1 MKLGVNIDHVATVR
15 EARKGRSPDPLAAA
29 VLAELAGADGITVHL
44 REDARHIQERDVRLL
59 KDTVTTKLNLEM
71 GLAEAIVKT
80 ALDIVPHQVT
90 IVPEH
95 REELT
100 TEGGL
105 DVIANTKKLSA
116 AISRFHKKEIA
127 VNLFVEP
134 SRDVLEISKKLGAD
148 GVEIHTG
155 VYANAGTEND
165 LRKAY
170 HDIHQA
176 AVIAKNMRMY
186 VAAGH
191 GLDYTNIA
199 AIAKLHEIEEVNIGH
214 SIISRAVLVGL
225 ERAVREMKDLL
236 R

>member
-15 EARKGRSPDPLAAA
+15 EARKGRWPDPVAAA
-29 VLAELAGADGITVHL
+29 VLAELAGADQITVHL
-44 REDARHIQERDVRLL
+44 REDARHIKERDVRVL
-59 KDTVTTKLNLEM
+59 KDTISTRLNLEM
-71 GLAEAIVKT
+71 GLAEEIIET
-80 ALDIVPHQVT
+80 ALDVVPHQVT
-90 IVPEH
+90 IVPER

-116 AISRFHKKEIA
+116 AISKFRKKGIA
-127 VNLFVEP
+127 VNLFIEP
-134 SRDVLEISKKLGAD
+134 SRDVLEEAKNLGVD

-155 VYANAGTEND
+155 MYANAGTEND
-165 LRKAY
+165 FRKAY

-176 AVIAKNMRMY
+176 AVIAKNMRLH

-191 GLDYTNIA
+191 GLDYTNISA
-199 AIAKLHEIEEVNIGH
+199 VSKLHEIEEVNIGH

-225 ERAVREMKDLL
+225 ERAVREMKELL
-236 R
+236 

>member
-15 EARKGRSPDPLAAA
+15 EARKGRLPDPVAAA

-59 KDTVTTKLNLEM
+59 KDTVSTRLNLEM
-71 GLAEAIVKT
+71 GLAETIVKA

-105 DVIANTKKLSA
+105 DVISNVKKLSP
-116 AISRFHKKEIA
+116 AIQKFHEKGIV

-134 SRDVLEISKKLGAD
+134 DRSTLEEAKKLGAD

-155 VYANAGTEND
+155 MYANAVSDND
-165 LRKAY
+165 IRKAY

-176 AVIAKNMRMY
+176 AVMARNMRMY

-191 GLDYTNIA
+191 GLDYKNITD
-199 AIAKLHEIEEVNIGH
+199 IAKLHEIVEVNIGH
-214 SIISRAVLVGL
+214 SIIARAILVGL

-236 R
+236 G

>member
-15 EARKGRSPDPLAAA
+15 EARKGKLPDPIAAA
-29 VLAELAGADGITVHL
+29 VLAELAGADQITVHL
-44 REDARHIQERDVRLL
+44 REDARHIKERDVRTL
-59 KDTVTTKLNLEM
+59 KDTVSTGLNLEM
-71 GLAEAIVKT
+71 GLAKEIIET

-90 IVPEH
+90 IVPER

-105 DVIANTKKLSA
+105 DVIASDKKLSA
-116 AISRFHKKEIA
+116 AISKFHKKGIA
-127 VNLFVEP
+127 VNLFIEP
-134 SRDVLEISKKLGAD
+134 NRDVLERSKNLGVD

-155 VYANAGTEND
+155 AYANAGTEND
-165 LRKAY
+165 LRKAH

-191 GLDYTNIA
+191 GLDYTNIS

-214 SIISRAVLVGL
+214 SIISRAMLVGL
-225 ERAVREMKDLL
+225 ERAVREMKELL
-236 R
+236 

>member
-1 MKLGVNIDHVATVR
+1 MKLGVNVDHVATVR
-15 EARKGRSPDPLAAA
+15 EARGGGFPDPVAAA

-44 REDARHIQERDVRLL
+44 REDERHIKERDVRVLRE
-59 KDTVTTKLNLEM
+59 TISTRLNLEM
-71 GLAEAIVKT
+71 SLSEKIVK
-80 ALDIVPHQVT
+80 AAVSIVPDQVT

-95 REELT
+95 RKELT

-105 DVIANTKKLSA
+105 DVKGNVKKLSA
-116 AISRFHKKEIA
+116 VILKLHKAGIV

-134 SRDVLEISKKLGAD
+134 DRPTMEEAKNLKAD

-155 VYANAGTEND
+155 RYAEARKDVE
-165 LRKAY
+165 LRQTQ
-170 HDIHQA
+170 HDIYQA
-176 AVIAKNMRMY
+176 AVMAKNMRMH

-199 AIAKLHEIEEVNIGH
+199 PIAKVHEIEEVNIGH

-225 ERAVREMKDLL
+225 ERAVREMKELL
-236 R
+236 

>member
-59 KDTVTTKLNLEM
+59 KDTVATKLNLEM
-71 GLAEAIVKT
+71 GLAETIVKA

-90 IVPEH
+90 IVPEN

-105 DVIANTKKLSA
+105 DVISNTKKIST
-116 AISRFHKKEIA
+116 AIQGFHEKGIL

-134 SRDVLEISKKLGAD
+134 DRTILEESKKLGAD

-155 VYANAGTEND
+155 IYANAATDND

-176 AVIAKNMRMY
+176 AVTAQNMRMY

-191 GLDYTNIA
+191 GLDYTNIMD
-199 AIAKLHEIEEVNIGH
+199 IAKLHEIVEVNIGH
-214 SIISRAVLVGL
+214 SIIARAVLVGL

-236 R
+236 G

>member
-15 EARKGRSPDPLAAA
+15 EARKGRQPDPLAAA

-59 KDTVTTKLNLEM
+59 KDTVSTKLNLEM
-71 GLAEAIVKT
+71 GLAETIVNV

-105 DVIANTKKLSA
+105 DVISNVKRISA
-116 AISRFHKKEIA
+116 AVQKFHKKGIL

-134 SRDVLEISKKLGAD
+134 DRRTLEEAKKLGAD

-155 VYANAGTEND
+155 VYANADND
-165 LRKAY
+165 NDIRRAH
-170 HDIHQA
+170 HDIYQA
-176 AVIAKNMRMY
+176 AVMAQNMRLY

-191 GLDYTNIA
+191 GLDYTNIMD
-199 AIAKLHEIEEVNIGH
+199 IAKLHEIAEVNIGH
-214 SIISRAVLVGL
+214 SIIARAILVGL

-236 R
+236 

>member
-15 EARKGRSPDPLAAA
+15 EARKGRLPDPVAAA

-59 KDTVTTKLNLEM
+59 KDTVSTRLNLEM
-71 GLAEAIVKT
+71 GLAETIVKA

-105 DVIANTKKLSA
+105 DVISNVKKLSP
-116 AISRFHKKEIA
+116 AIQKFHEKGIV

-134 SRDVLEISKKLGAD
+134 DRSTLEEAKKLGAD

-155 VYANAGTEND
+155 IYANAVSDND

-176 AVIAKNMRMY
+176 AVMAQNMRMY

-191 GLDYTNIA
+191 GLDYTNITD
-199 AIAKLHEIEEVNIGH
+199 IAKLHEIVEVNIGH
-214 SIISRAVLVGL
+214 SIIARAILVGL

-236 R
+236 G

>member
-15 EARKGRSPDPLAAA
+15 EARKGRQPDPLAAA

-59 KDTVTTKLNLEM
+59 KDTVSTKLNLEM
-71 GLAEAIVKT
+71 GLAETIVNV

-105 DVIANTKKLSA
+105 NVISNVKKISA
-116 AISRFHKKEIA
+116 AVQKFHKKGIL

-134 SRDVLEISKKLGAD
+134 DRRTLEEAKKLGAD

-155 VYANAGTEND
+155 VYANADND
-165 LRKAY
+165 NDIRRAH
-170 HDIHQA
+170 HDIYQA
-176 AVIAKNMRMY
+176 AVMAQNMRLY

-191 GLDYTNIA
+191 GLDYTNIMD
-199 AIAKLHEIEEVNIGH
+199 IAKLHEIAEVNIGH
-214 SIISRAVLVGL
+214 SIIARAILVGL

-236 R
+236 